1 MELISRFWQEASGIL
16 LSNTPFMSW
25 NLFLALIPLVMSF
38 WIFQRPASSK
48 FYWGTL
54 TLLGLTLFPNIYR
67 LIRKLIYFALSPAF
81 SYVEGVILL
90 TIVLILIEKYLLR
103 RYLLAKTRSLSWW
116 LGFFIFIAFLPNAPY
131 VLTDIIHLYRNIR
144 QDTSVWVLTLA
155 IVPQYVIYML
165 IGFQSYVLSLMRMTE
180 YLQKNQW
187 GKYINIVEIFTHLL
201 MAIGIYIGRFQ
212 RFNSWDIL
220 AQPDVLM
227 EDMINNLIG
236 KQPILVILV
245 TTVILAVMYAVFKIL
260 TLGILKLYQD
270 HQSVK
275 KLLES

>member
-1 MELISRFWQEASGIL
+1 MQLISGFWQEASGIL
-16 LSNTPFMSW
+16 LSNIPFMSW
-25 NLFLALIPLVMSF
+25 NLFLALIPLVISF

-103 RYLLAKTRSLSWW
+103 RHLLAKTRSLSWW

-165 IGFQSYVLSLMRMTE
+165 IGFQAYVLSVLRMTE

-187 GKYINIVEIFTHLL
+187 GKYINIVEMLTHLL

-227 EDMINNLIG
+227 TDIINNLTG

-245 TTVILAVMYAVFKIL
+245 TTIILAVMYAVFKIL
-260 TLGILKLYQD
+260 TQGILKLSQD

>member
-1 MELISRFWQEASGIL
+1 
-16 LSNTPFMSW
+16 
-25 NLFLALIPLVMSF
+25 
-38 WIFQRPASSK
+38 
-48 FYWGTL
+48 
-54 TLLGLTLFPNIYR
+54 
-67 LIRKLIYFALSPAF
+67 
-81 SYVEGVILL
+81 
-90 TIVLILIEKYLLR
+90 
-103 RYLLAKTRSLSWW
+103 
-116 LGFFIFIAFLPNAPY
+116 
-131 VLTDIIHLYRNIR
+131 
-144 QDTSVWVLTLA
+144 
-155 IVPQYVIYML
+155 ML

>member
-1 MELISRFWQEASGIL
+1 MELISRFWKEASGIL

-25 NLFLALIPLVMSF
+25 NLFLALIPLVISF
-38 WIFQRPASSK
+38 WIFQRPASPK

-81 SYVEGVILL
+81 TYVEGIIVL
-90 TIVLILIEKYLLR
+90 TIILILIEKYLLR
-103 RYLLAKTRSLSWW
+103 CHLLANPRPLSWW
-116 LGFFIFIAFLPNAPY
+116 LGFFIFITFLPNAPY

-144 QDTSVWVLTLA
+144 QDTSVWVLTLT

-165 IGFQSYVLSLMRMTE
+165 IGFQAYVLSVLRMTE

-220 AQPDVLM
+220 AQPDILM
-227 EDMINNLIG
+227 EDMINTLTA

-245 TTVILAVMYAVFKIL
+245 TTVILAVMYSVFKLL
-260 TLGILKLYQD
+260 TQGILKLYQD
-270 HQSVK
+270 QRPMK
-275 KLLES
+275 KLMES

>member
-1 MELISRFWQEASGIL
+1 MELISGFCKEASGIL
-16 LSNTPFMSW
+16 LSNIPFMSW
-25 NLFLALIPLVMSF
+25 NLFLALIPLVISF
-38 WIFQRPASSK
+38 WIFQRPTSTK

-81 SYVEGVILL
+81 TYVEGVILL

-103 RYLLAKTRSLSWW
+103 RHLLEHPRPLSWW
-116 LGFFIFIAFLPNAPY
+116 LGFVIFIAFLPNAPY
-131 VLTDIIHLYRNIR
+131 VLTDIIHLYRNVR

-165 IGFQSYVLSLMRMTE
+165 IGFQAYVLSVLRMTE

-187 GKYINIVEIFTHLL
+187 GKYINIVEMLTHLL

-220 AQPDVLM
+220 SQPDVLM
-227 EDMINNLIG
+227 EDIINNLTG

-245 TTVILAVMYAVFKIL
+245 TTVILAVMYAVFKVL
-260 TLGILKLYQD
+260 TKGIMKLYQ
-270 HQSVK
+270 HRQSVK